1 MIFKTFDSDVD
12 NMSTKW
18 GMFGKSFSDIGNT
31 ISTKWKQVNDYIA
44 VTNDATL
51 SGIANAWKGSKPL
64 QFLETS
70 QVENIL
76 NEYNKALDQGAEA
89 TAKFIDA
96 GTGNDFMNGFLKDLN
111 GAPAT
116 MDKYNTAVKSAE
128 VSQKGLTASMIA
140 SKIAAMALN
149 MAVSMGISIAI
160 SALAKVVD
168 DLVHANE
175 RAIESAEELRNKY
188 NEFKETNASNV
199 QTLNDL
205 KSEFEDLSKGVS
217 QYGDNI
223 SLTTDQYERYKEIVQ
238 QIVGMSP
245 SLAEGYSTEN
255 GYIADK
261 NGLLERAIELQEIE
275 YRNELRKI
283 TNLDN
288 LKTSMSGYIAEYKEA
303 FNGGLVTENGSATAT
318 REFTDLQN
326 SIYELFNTNN
336 RENFSSE
343 DMIKQIMESLG
354 IQDIEKE
361 MAKYYNEY
369 GYFQS
374 TDFWRDYADI
384 IAQNI
389 QVIDDSLTA
398 ESVGLDETVFDQNI
412 EKVESAAEAYKDMK
426 DAISMANESIQT
438 DLGYIAEYA
447 DGYSDLTT
455 EQQKFVS
462 EYLKGFDISD
472 ITSTNYFGELV
483 YDEDKMASVKSQIKK
498 FVEQLSQDET
508 IKKYLTNLYSAPT
521 DEQSVS
527 DYATQI
533 TTALEKIKKYCEEHE
548 IAIPLSIGDIEENA
562 NSLQTKYNNAVQ
574 SAKDKFGDDD
584 FDWDSWFKENSVNT
598 QEEIDRWLE
607 IANAANSAAEA
618 RKKYVEGE
626 TTSDKTSI
634 SYESLAESAEEATD
648 TVSTL
653 RNSISDLNDAFAEQA
668 ENGSISVDTMLKLV
682 EAGYATALQFDETT
696 GACIINKDAMLD
708 LVKAKIENQI
718 ADLESLQTDIAS
730 KLKEDG
736 LIASESAKGFLA
748 LAEAKKAAAT
758 AEQLASVQDYNE
770 AAAQI
775 KALKNSLQNID
786 KISSGTY
793 SSKAPSSSAS
803 SSKSSSDPYKE
814 AFTKE
819 YNTLKHNLEMEYITE
834 KQYYDSLSE
843 LNNKYFAGKSQ
854 YLDEYRQYEEEVY
867 KGLQS
872 YYKDYVESS
881 MDLLEKQLDVGVINY
896 QHYSS
901 TVKSLLDNM
910 YSDEKISAEDYFSY
924 VETMLNKQL
933 DIYKAALSGV
943 TSLLDSEIDK
953 WEEKIDALNEQNDL
967 LEKQKDDYDAI
978 LSAVDD
984 VYQSEIDKLE
994 EQKDLLQ
1001 DKIDAINDA
1010 NDALDLQKRKQEAL
1024 YALERAKNQRTIKL
1038 YADGQYIYTQDYD
1051 EIREAQD
1058 NLKDIENEE
1067 IIKKLEEEQDA
1078 LDKSIEL
1085 LESYRELWG
1094 QISDAYDQEINKQL
1108 AVALW
1113 GENYESLILQ
1123 NRISDIESFK
1133 SNYISIQEQI
1143 NDNTSLIE
1151 SYEQKVEYYS
1161 RLKDQWNSISDEYE
1175 NNMNR
1180 QYAAQLLGANW
1191 EVDVLSGRLDVLNNF
1206 RNQYVAL
1213 QQAIADTAWN
1223 SANSQIA
1230 AYNAVKEAE
1239 VTKAQTSGGTSGN
1252 VGSSSTS
1259 SNVTNTVD
1267 KPKVS
1272 TSGASGG
1279 KNFNQAI
1286 LRYGTG
1292 TDNAKKGLNLVG
1304 EDGAEVYIDND
1315 DNASIVTEP
1324 TLIPMEGGETVIK
1337 SSETE
1342 KILKSIRKLIPLENI
1357 VLGKSEATL
1366 PFDLEDFSKR
1376 LQSFAPSYSSMFHMP
1391 NMQISNLDFVPA
1403 QDRTTPV
1410 VQHVTLTLPNVTNNS
1425 GYERIKKELYQMQID
1440 AYQFAH
1446 RR

>member
-1 MIFKTFDSDVD
+1 MTSIKKLKEVQPVTEEIQKAFDNLFSKMSDTSYLNGYIGKFDELSRLCGTTDETF
-12 NMSTKW
+12 
-18 GMFGKSFSDIGNT
+18 
-31 ISTKWKQVNDYIA
+31 A
-44 VTNDATL
+44 A
-51 SGIANAWKGSKPL
+51 
-64 QFLETS
+64 FLETTQKS
-70 QVENIL
+70 GTVYEDATEALEAYKEYLKSSGDNAALANLKTKALSASMKALSYIGWMALISGVTWVISKGVEAIDNYIHRVEKANEAMDDAVSEYESAKSSLENISTELEEQSKRIDELNSKDKLTYAEKGELEELQAITRELALQEDIEKRRADRASKDAADAAVKAFDTQYGDYNNSEENLKYLLSLDRTVVASDYENDVIGIIAELEKTKEALVQVEADYKQALADGEDTTYLADDMQWYIDGIADYEDIL
-76 NEYNKALDQGAEA
+76 DAAISSLSDKQIALQEEYNKAIEKRNDGTIPLTSNETEYIETYEQISDLIKLIYKYTDANTWNSLEIADIFNTSGIEKTKEELIAM
-89 TAKFIDA
+89 AKEGELSPKVIESYSNLNNA
-96 GTGNDFMNGFLKDLN
+96 ISNSEIFLKS
-111 GAPAT
+111 G
-116 MDKYNTAVKSAE
+116 
-128 VSQKGLTASMIA
+128 
-140 SKIAAMALN
+140 
-149 MAVSMGISIAI
+149 
-160 SALAKVVD
+160 
-168 DLVHANE
+168 
-175 RAIESAEELRNKY
+175 
-188 NEFKETNASNV
+188 
-199 QTLNDL
+199 QT
-205 KSEFEDLSKGVS
+205 
-217 QYGDNI
+217 
-223 SLTTDQYERYKEIVQ
+223 
-238 QIVGMSP
+238 
-245 SLAEGYSTEN
+245 
-255 GYIADK
+255 
-261 NGLLERAIELQEIE
+261 
-275 YRNELRKI
+275 
-283 TNLDN
+283 
-288 LKTSMSGYIAEYKEA
+288 
-303 FNGGLVTENGSATAT
+303 
-318 REFTDLQN
+318 
-326 SIYELFNTNN
+326 
-336 RENFSSE
+336 
-343 DMIKQIMESLG
+343 
-354 IQDIEKE
+354 
-361 MAKYYNEY
+361 
-369 GYFQS
+369 
-374 TDFWRDYADI
+374 
-384 IAQNI
+384 
-389 QVIDDSLTA
+389 
-398 ESVGLDETVFDQNI
+398 
-412 EKVESAAEAYKDMK
+412 AAEAFCDELY
-426 DAISMANESIQT
+426 A
-438 DLGYIAEYA
+438 IAEA
-447 DGYSDLTT
+447 E
-455 EQQKFVS
+455 EQV
-462 EYLKGFDISD
+462 
-472 ITSTNYFGELV
+472 
-483 YDEDKMASVKSQIKK
+483 
-498 FVEQLSQDET
+498 
-508 IKKYLTNLYSAPT
+508 
-521 DEQSVS
+521 
-527 DYATQI
+527 
-533 TTALEKIKKYCEEHE
+533 
-548 IAIPLSIGDIEENA
+548 GD
-562 NSLQTKYNNAVQ
+562 T
-574 SAKDKFGDDD
+574 
-584 FDWDSWFKENSVNT
+584 
-598 QEEIDRWLE
+598 
-607 IANAANSAAEA
+607 
-618 RKKYVEGE
+618 